1 MTREDILRALRE
13 EFRENTRTRLVEMS
27 GLIETLSSD
36 PDADQLHSL
45 ERHFH
50 GLAGLGGTYGYA
62 SVTAISREGE
72 DACAHGASSPEAV
85 DFARLADILA
95 IISAAIE
102 EVPDSE

>member
-13 EFRENTRTRLVEMS
+13 EFRENTRARLIEMS
-27 GLIETLSSD
+27 GLLKTLSSA
-36 PDADQLHSL
+36 PDAARLESL

-62 SVTAISREGE
+62 SVTALSREGE
-72 DACAHGASSPEAV
+72 DACANGAPSPETV
-85 DFARLADILA
+85 DFVRLSEIL
-95 IISAAIE
+95 SALSDAIE